1 MFDEYDSFAFADDSE
16 DNDSPQEDI
25 FVESSAKSADT
36 DSTKKYLDSIGKTKL
51 LTSAEELAL
60 ARAYRQGD
68 EAAKRKLVQSNLRLV
83 VSIAKKYRN
92 RGMSFLDLVQEG
104 NLGLI
109 KGVEKFDHEKG
120 YKLSTYATWW
130 IRQAISR
137 ALQDKSRA
145 IRLPVHMQEARAR
158 VAKAVKSLSSRKDRR
173 PTVKEIAAESGLT
186 ADKVLQAIAAEK
198 HTVSLDAPLSSNTD
212 QSVTDFVADQVTDSP
227 ETLTEQNLLAEQVN
241 RALAVLTPI
250 ERQVIR
256 LRFGLDTGSEA
267 TLDQIGKQ
275 LQFSRER
282 VRQIERKALL
292 KLKQNTSLLLATRTA

>member
-25 FVESSAKSADT
+25 FVETSAKSADT

-92 RGMSFLDLVQEG
+92 RGLSFLDLVQEG

-158 VAKAVKSLSSRKDRR
+158 VAKAVKLLSSKKDRR

-198 HTVSLDAPLSSNTD
+198 HTVSLDAPLGNTD

-241 RALAVLTPI
+241 RALAVLTPV

-256 LRFGLDTGSEA
+256 LRFGLDTGSR
-267 TLDQIGKQ
+267 TGRKPRLD
-275 LQFSRER
+275 
-282 VRQIERKALL
+282 
-292 KLKQNTSLLLATRTA
+292 

>member
-25 FVESSAKSADT
+25 FVETSAKSADT

-92 RGMSFLDLVQEG
+92 RGLSFLDLVQEG

-158 VAKAVKSLSSRKDRR
+158 VAKAVKLLSSKKDRR

-198 HTVSLDAPLSSNTD
+198 HTVSLDAPLGNTD

-241 RALAVLTPI
+241 RALAVLTPV

-292 KLKQNTSLLLATRTA
+292 KLKQNTSLLLATRSA